1 MTAPS
6 TPKPPRKQPKTA
18 APAKPVAPRK
28 EATLHPRN
36 RHTGRYDF
44 PALIKTTP
52 ELAKFV
58 IINPYGKESIDF
70 ASPDAVRVFNR
81 ALLKSFYGIQHWD
94 IPQDYLCPP
103 VPGRADYV
111 HFLADL
117 LASVNDGKIPR
128 GSIVKVLD
136 IGMGANCVYPLIG
149 YMEYRWNFLGSE
161 VDPIAVAAAKAIVQ
175 SNDLSK
181 VIQLR
186 QQPNPK
192 QILLGL
198 LEPGERFDLTMCN
211 PPFHASMD
219 EATKGSERKWR
230 ALGKAD
236 PKRKLPVLNFG
247 GQSAE
252 LWCEGGEARFVTQLI
267 AESAHFAHKVLWFST
282 LVSKASNLPAI
293 ETALKKPACWKAR
306 WWKCPRAKSKA
317 VSWPGLSRPRTS
329 SRSGANAGFATDPRL
344 NRRQQK
350 PCPDRSEARFLLRL
364 TC

>member
-1 MTAPS
+1 MASLFYARHTCPAASPTWVRRIS
-6 TPKPPRKQPKTA
+6 RQCGTIPTTFSHTRIDHTHERPRTPRPPRKKPDSATS
-18 APAKPVAPRK
+18 AKAVEPREK
-28 EATLHPRN
+28 ASLHPRN
-36 RHTGRYDF
+36 RHQGRYDF

-58 IINPYGKESIDF
+58 ITNPYGKESIDF

-94 IPQDYLCPP
+94 IPADYLCPP

-117 LASVNDGKIPR
+117 LASINDGKVPR
-128 GSIVKVLD
+128 GAIVNVLD

-149 YMEYRWNFLGSE
+149 NSEYRWHFLGSE
-161 VDPIAVAAAKAIVQ
+161 IDPTAVAAAKAIVQ

-186 QQPNPK
+186 QQENRK
-192 QILLGL
+192 HILIGL

-252 LWCEGGEARFVTQLI
+252 LWCEGVKR
-267 AESAHFAHKVLWFST
+267 
-282 LVSKASNLPAI
+282 VS
-293 ETALKKPACWKAR
+293 
-306 WWKCPRAKSKA
+306 
-317 VSWPGLSRPRTS
+317 
-329 SRSGANAGFATDPRL
+329 
-344 NRRQQK
+344 
-350 PCPDRSEARFLLRL
+350 
-364 TC
+364 